1 MKDVVLNKSWH
12 LWLANFG
19 DKRIDPAWGTDI
31 CEYTRAVIAG
41 TFWASVVFVLG
52 GLFLFWTGYTFYD
65 VYQAIFNDVDMVPP
79 TKIYLFLLG
88 ALVLL
93 VCAAVLKELWD
104 NRPVKNAPPKP
115 PSFAK
120 VVYRKVK
127 DKTCFR
133 IKFNE

>member
-31 CEYTRAVIAG
+31 CQYTRAVLVG
-41 TFWASVVFVLG
+41 SFWACFAASFI
-52 GLFLFWTGYTFYD
+52 GLFALWTGYTMYD
-65 VYQAIFNDVDMVPP
+65 IYQAIFNGSEMIPP
-79 TKIYLFLLG
+79 TIVYIGILG
-88 ALVLL
+88 ILATMV
-93 VCAAVLKELWD
+93 VVAIIKEWWD
-104 NRPVKNAPPKP
+104 TRPTKDAPPKP

-133 IKFNE
+133 IRFQ